1 MIFQKTEVFSLK
13 KLVFIFAVLAA
24 VLSGCIAEEPENA
37 VWERNPTEHW
47 INGKNGEKLNVGEHE
62 LDEESFCE
70 ICGCEI
76 FDHGNGVITVSNYD
90 EKGNP
95 VRVTNFAFGGNSFDD
110 YISEYKYDENGEV
123 LYSETF
129 ENGRLCETFEK
140 NGETVQKDY
149 YYIDGSH
156 HLSISYPGYLGDTI
170 ISQWYAYNPE
180 GNIEYEEHNES
191 LADKNGEIYL
201 NRTTYIHYPTETKV
215 VSEANALGHPLS
227 VEKYDL
233 DGNLIDDYDYA
244 YEYGE
249 ENLIVYEKIMRHGN
263 LYKEYFSKVVTQGE
277 GLATDLYKEIVYHE
291 TGHYV
296 IEYENGGIISET
308 HYDSEGNIIE

>member
-1 MIFQKTEVFSLK
+1 MRFKIL
-13 KLVFIFAVLAA
+13 LVLAVLAA
-24 VLSGCIAEEPENA
+24 VFSGCSAKEPENIL
-37 VWERNPTEHW
+37 WERNPSEHW

-62 LDEESFCE
+62 LDEESFCK

-76 FDHGNGVITVSNYD
+76 VYQVDGVITVSNYD

-95 VRVTNFAFGGNSFDD
+95 VRVTNFAFQGKSFDD
-110 YISEYKYDENGEV
+110 YITEYKYDENGGI

-140 NGETVQKDY
+140 TGETVQKDY

-156 HLSISYPGYLGDTI
+156 HLSITYPGYLGDTI
-170 ISQWYAYNPE
+170 ISQWYSYDPE
-180 GNIEYEEHNES
+180 GNVEYEEYTEN
-191 LADKNGEIYL
+191 LLDKNGEIYL
-201 NRTTYIHYPTETKV
+201 NRTTSIHYPTETKV

-233 DGNLIDDYDYA
+233 DGNLIDNYDYA

-249 ENLIVYEKIMRHGN
+249 ENLIVYEKIIHQGK
-263 LYKEYFSKVVTQGE
+263 LYKEHFLKVITQGE
-277 GLATDLYKEIVYHE
+277 GLVTQPCKEITYHE

-296 IEYENGGIISET
+296 IEYDENGNITAET
-308 HYDSEGNIIE
+308 HYDSDGNIIE